1 MSINMGRRIKKI
13 KKKELTHIW
22 QRKASVALSKEVP
35 AWRCS
40 HLSRRDQHVQH
51 CWVEYGTDKY
61 KLILKILYISL
72 SAACALFIHMPDI
85 GRKLQHFLGATPR
98 EARPVLGSLL
108 ITATLQICL
117 APSPLHS
124 LQNMLQVSSFA
135 KRDKIPS
142 LRAGPLPAA
151 APIAPAL
158 HTTMMSAA
166 IRRI

>member
-40 HLSRRDQHVQH
+40 HLSRRDQRVQH

-117 APSPLHS
+117 APSVTQPSKYASSQQLCKER
-124 LQNMLQVSSFA
+124 QN
-135 KRDKIPS
+135 
-142 LRAGPLPAA
+142 PLPASRA
-151 APIAPAL
+151 TPCCCADSPCPP
-158 HTTMMSAA
+158 HSHDVSSY
-166 IRRI
+166 

>member
-40 HLSRRDQHVQH
+40 HLSRRDQRVQH

-72 SAACALFIHMPDI
+72 SAASVLF
-85 GRKLQHFLGATPR
+85 LFT
-98 EARPVLGSLL
+98 
-108 ITATLQICL
+108 CL
-117 APSPLHS
+117 TSD
-124 LQNMLQVSSFA
+124 VSSSISWEPHLV
-135 KRDKIPS
+135 RPGQCWD
-142 LRAGPLPAA
+142 LC
-151 APIAPAL
+151 
-158 HTTMMSAA
+158 
-166 IRRI
+166 